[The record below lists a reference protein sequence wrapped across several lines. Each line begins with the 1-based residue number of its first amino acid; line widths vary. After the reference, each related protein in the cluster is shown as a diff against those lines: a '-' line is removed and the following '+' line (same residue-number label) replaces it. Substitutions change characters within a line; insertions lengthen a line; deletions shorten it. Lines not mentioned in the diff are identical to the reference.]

1 MSKWI
6 KKGDKVVA
14 IAGNEKGK
22 IGTVQARNGD
32 RVIVQGFNIRKKHVK
47 RKSKVSAGIVEFEMP
62 IHVSNLCVCN
72 DEGRRLKLK
81 VKMNDDGDKKL
92 VYIQDGKEIIYR
104 DTKKKA

>member
-6 KKGDKVVA
+6 RKGDKVIA

-22 IGTVQARNGD
+22 VGTVQVRQGEKA
-32 RVIVQGFNIRKKHVK
+32 IVQGFNVRKKHVK
-47 RKSKVSAGIVEFEMP
+47 RKSKVSAGIIEIELP
-62 IHVSNLCVCN
+62 IHVSNLSICN
-72 DEGRRLKLK
+72 DEGKPLKLK
-81 VKMNDDGDKKL
+81 VKMDGKGDKKL